1 MQKSN
6 KYLFFIIILLL
17 ITITAGVFIE
27 RKNSSSK
34 KFEIGILS
42 EQLKVKNQQ
51 LAKIQ
56 KKLSAKDIN
65 LQDVMNDGFLK
76 FDTAIFNKSINEK
89 LTFSKFKTQ
98 DILFSKN
105 GYALGSSYLEFDDN
119 KIYLASGNGIFA
131 YSEFNGK
138 IEKLKIINSNIKSIV
153 TYDKFYETSQYGIKD
168 ILIHEGNLYVSFFN
182 EKFKDCYNLSILKS
196 KLSTENLNFS
206 LFYEPKKCIKK
217 KNKYGEFWPHQGAGG
232 RMVPYKN
239 NQILFTTGDF
249 RYRTLA
255 QNKNSDYAK
264 ILRINLINGQSKIV
278 SLGHRNPQ
286 GIFYNTKDDYIIST
300 EHGPKGGDEI
310 NINKNPDVKMK
321 NYGWPISSYGDHY
334 AKHYTKEQIAKA
346 PLHKSHK
353 KFGFEEPIKYFV
365 PSIGISEIIMI
376 SDELS
381 EHEFLV
387 GSMGSEIKEG
397 DLSLHYIKLN
407 KNKTKVIDH
416 NIVTI
421 GERIRDMIYLKEK
434 KIALLFLETSS
445 SIGILSIN

>member
-65 LQDVMNDGFLK
+65 LQDVINDGLLR

-105 GYALGSSYLEFDDN
+105 GYALGSSYLEFNDN

-138 IEKLKIINSNIKSIV
+138 IEKLKIINSNIKNIV

-182 EKFKDCYNLSILKS
+182 EKFKDCYNLSILNS

-217 KNKYGEFWPHQGAGG
+217 KNKYGEFWAHQGAGG

-255 QNKNSDYAK
+255 QNKDSYYAK
-264 ILRINLINGQSKIV
+264 ILRINLMNGKSKIV
-278 SLGHRNPQ
+278 SMGHRNPQ

-334 AKHYTKEQIAKA
+334 AKHYSKEQIAKA

-421 GERIRDMIYLKEK
+421 GERIRDMIFIKEK

>member
-1 MQKSN
+1 MQKLN

-65 LQDVMNDGFLK
+65 LQDVMNDGFLR

-138 IEKLKIINSNIKSIV
+138 IEKLKIINSNIKNIV

-255 QNKNSDYAK
+255 QNKDSDYAK
-264 ILRINLINGQSKIV
+264 ILRINLMNGKSKIV
-278 SLGHRNPQ
+278 SMGHRNPQ

-334 AKHYTKEQIAKA
+334 AKHYSKEQIAKA

-421 GERIRDMIYLKEK
+421 GERIRDMVFLKDK
-434 KIALLFLETSS
+434 KIVLLFLETSS
-445 SIGILSIN
+445 SIGILKII

>member
-17 ITITAGVFIE
+17 IIITAGVFIE

-65 LQDVMNDGFLK
+65 LQDVMNDGFLR

-105 GYALGSSYLEFDDN
+105 GYALGSSYLEFNDN

-168 ILIHEGNLYVSFFN
+168 ILIYEGNLYVSFFN

-217 KNKYGEFWPHQGAGG
+217 KNKYGEFWAHQGAGG

-255 QNKNSDYAK
+255 QNKDSDYAK
-264 ILRINLINGQSKIV
+264 ILRINLTNGESKIV

-286 GIFYNTKDDYIIST
+286 GIFYNMKYDYIIST

-310 NINKNPDVKMK
+310 NINKNPDVKIK

-421 GERIRDMIYLKEK
+421 GERIRDMIFLKEK

>member
-1 MQKSN
+1 M
-6 KYLFFIIILLL
+6 
-17 ITITAGVFIE
+17 
-27 RKNSSSK
+27 
-34 KFEIGILS
+34 
-42 EQLKVKNQQ
+42 
-51 LAKIQ
+51 
-56 KKLSAKDIN
+56 
-65 LQDVMNDGFLK
+65 
-76 FDTAIFNKSINEK
+76 
-89 LTFSKFKTQ
+89 
-98 DILFSKN
+98 
-105 GYALGSSYLEFDDN
+105 
-119 KIYLASGNGIFA
+119 
-131 YSEFNGK
+131 
-138 IEKLKIINSNIKSIV
+138 
-153 TYDKFYETSQYGIKD
+153 
-168 ILIHEGNLYVSFFN
+168 
-182 EKFKDCYNLSILKS
+182 
-196 KLSTENLNFS
+196 
-206 LFYEPKKCIKK
+206 
-217 KNKYGEFWPHQGAGG
+217 
-232 RMVPYKN
+232 PYKN

-255 QNKNSDYAK
+255 QNKDSDYAK
-264 ILRINLINGQSKIV
+264 ILRINLINGESKIV

-286 GIFYNTKDDYIIST
+286 GIFYNMKDDYIIST

-376 SDELS
+376 SDEIS
-381 EHEFLV
+381 GHEFLV

-421 GERIRDMIYLKEK
+421 GERIRDMIFLKEK